1 MRQTHGRPKMLKKSK
16 LPWHTKPKSII
27 KEQKQLKHIIEND
40 HRKVAQGYLPPLPI
54 EDKQKKNFNPYNI
67 IAKFDNFRNE
77 FNNILER
84 DKSNLL
90 QEGKK
95 SYKAI
100 LGSKYTPE
108 QFINL

>member
-1 MRQTHGRPKMLKKSK
+1 M
-16 LPWHTKPKSII
+16 
-27 KEQKQLKHIIEND
+27 
-40 HRKVAQGYLPPLPI
+40 
-54 EDKQKKNFNPYNI
+54 

-84 DKSNLL
+84 DKSDLL

-100 LGSKYTPE
+100 LGSKYRPE
-108 QFINL
+108 